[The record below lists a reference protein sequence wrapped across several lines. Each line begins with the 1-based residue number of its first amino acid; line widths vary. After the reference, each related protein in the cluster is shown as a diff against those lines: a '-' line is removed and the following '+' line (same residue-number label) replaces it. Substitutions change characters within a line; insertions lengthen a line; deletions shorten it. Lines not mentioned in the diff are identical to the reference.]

1 MKKKLVTSTIFS
13 AILAVAYLIA
23 CPLYLQ
29 AYAKSFALF
38 SKDKALLVS
47 GLIFVITFLV
57 VYSGM
62 DNNKDVLEQSVSKKK
77 ALSHA
82 PSKEFLSKK
91 PDGLTVGTYKNK
103 YVRVPRLDSPEHV
116 LMYGSP
122 GDKKST
128 TLENPILYYLNF
140 APPEEKLCS
149 MLVVDVKPELSRKG
163 VYEGRKDVK
172 VINPSVLNSTGFD
185 VFYGLS
191 KNSSDDELSE
201 RCTMIAETVIKDT
214 GSDNIYFA
222 EAARNIF
229 TAFLMYGFVTE
240 KNFGECID
248 EILDAPVE
256 DLIAQILSDPRMEVH
271 PKIKRLIR
279 EFDGKTSDGF
289 QDVAMTLKKDLA
301 IFDTDSVKACL
312 DSDNPDKVSP
322 EDLINGTSIFL
333 AIPDHLLRQYSTIFR
348 LILNMCMTHI
358 MAQDESKRKNKN
370 PIWVLIDEAGSIGK
384 LPILGDVLARGRSK
398 GIQCLLVVQ
407 GEGQLDATYG
417 HDMTRAIK
425 DCCKTT
431 IVFSSNDPQTGR
443 ALSERT
449 GVFSETKISTTSKG
463 SAMSVDS
470 SRNESTEYRPAVD
483 VADIQNLSKKDKVL
497 VFARGD
503 WFIVDKAPY
512 FTIPLLNDK
521 SVEIE
526 KQNEEFHRRNSSD

>member
-1 MKKKLVTSTIFS
+1 MKRKLITSTLFS
-13 AILAVAYLIA
+13 AVLAVIYLIA
-23 CPLYLQ
+23 CPLYFQ
-29 AYAKSFALF
+29 DYAKTIPIL
-38 SKDKALLVS
+38 SKDNAFIAA
-47 GLIFVITFLV
+47 GLIFMFTFFV
-57 VYSGM
+57 VLSNK
-62 DNNKDVLEQSVSKKK
+62 DNNNDVLEQSASKKK

-82 PSKEFLSKK
+82 PSKEFLSKN

-229 TAFLMYGFVTE
+229 TAFLMYGFVTS
-240 KNFGECID
+240 KKIGECID

-256 DLIAQILSDPRMEVH
+256 DLIAQILSDPRMDNH

-301 IFDTDSVKACL
+301 IFDTDSVKACF

-322 EDLINGTSIFL
+322 DDLISGTSIFL

-358 MAQDESKRKNKN
+358 MAQDESKRKDKN

-417 HDMTRAIK
+417 HDMTRAII

-483 VADIQNLSKKDKVL
+483 VADIQNLPKKEKVL

-526 KQNEEFHRRNSSD
+526 KQNAEFHRRNSAS

>member
-1 MKKKLVTSTIFS
+1 MKKKLLTSTIFS

-23 CPLYLQ
+23 CPLFLQ
-29 AYAKSFALF
+29 DYAKSFAIL
-38 SKDKALLVS
+38 SKDKAPLVS
-47 GLIFVITFLV
+47 VIVFSLAFLV
-57 VYSGM
+57 VYSGT
-62 DNNKDVLEQSVSKKK
+62 DNNKDVLAQSTSKKK

-82 PSKEFLSKK
+82 PSKEFLSKV
-91 PDGLTVGTYKNK
+91 PNGLTVGMHNGRF
-103 YVRVPRLDSPEHV
+103 VSIPFLNSPEHQ
-116 LMYGSP
+116 LCYGAP
-122 GDKKST
+122 GDGKST
-128 TLENPILYYLNF
+128 TIENPILYYMNF
-140 APPEEKLCS
+140 APAAEKLCS

-163 VYEGRKDVK
+163 VYEGREDVK
-172 VINPSVLNSTGFD
+172 IINPSVLNSTGFHA
-185 VFYGLS
+185 FYGLS
-191 KNSSDDELSE
+191 EKSSDDVLAE

-229 TAFLMYGFVTE
+229 TAFLMYGFVTS
-240 KNFGECID
+240 KKFGECIE

-256 DLIAQILSDPRMEVH
+256 DLIAQILSDSRMEGH

-301 IFDTDSVKACL
+301 IFDTESVKACF
-312 DSDNPDKVSP
+312 DPDNPDRVSP

-358 MAQDESKRKNKN
+358 MAQDESKRKDKR
-370 PIWVLIDEAGSIGK
+370 PIWVLVDEAGSIGK

-398 GIQCLLVVQ
+398 GIQCTLIVQ
-407 GEGQLDATYG
+407 SEGQLDATYG
-417 HDMTRAIK
+417 HDTARAIK

-431 IVFSSNDPQTGR
+431 IVFGCNDTQTCKG
-443 ALSERT
+443 LSERT
-449 GVFSETKISTTSKG
+449 GVFAETKISTTSRG
-463 SAMSVDS
+463 SAMSVGS
-470 SRNESTEYRPAVD
+470 SRSESTEYRPAVD
-483 VADIQNLSKKDKVL
+483 VADIQNLFRNNKVL

-503 WFIVDKAPY
+503 WFLVNKAPY
-512 FTIPLLNDK
+512 YTVPMLNEK

-526 KQNEEFHRRNSSD
+526 KQNAEFRRRNSAG